1 MLVNRTG
8 FPGLKPSRFV
18 LIELSKIG
26 NFIIHN
32 NYSNHTKDKDEI
44 KNRAL
49 VLFNIKIFKFFLE
62 Y

>member
-26 NFIIHN
+26 NFIIHITTIQTIQRTKMRLKTVRWFCMILK
-32 NYSNHTKDKDEI
+32 YSN
-44 KNRAL
+44 
-49 VLFNIKIFKFFLE
+49 FS
-62 Y
+62 

>member
-8 FPGLKPSRFV
+8 FPGLKPFV

-32 NYSNHTKDKDEI
+32 NYSNHIKDKDEI

-49 VLFNIKIFKFFLE
+49 VLYDKIFKFVLE

>member
-49 VLFNIKIFKFFLE
+49 VLV
-62 Y
+62 

>member
-26 NFIIHN
+26 YFIIHN

-49 VLFNIKIFKFFLE
+49 VLYDKIFKFVLE

>member
-32 NYSNHTKDKDEI
+32 NYSNHAKYKDEI

-49 VLFNIKIFKFFLE
+49 VLYDKIFKFVLE

>member
-32 NYSNHTKDKDEI
+32 NYSTIQRTKMRLKTVRWFCMI
-44 KNRAL
+44 LKYSN
-49 VLFNIKIFKFFLE
+49 FS
-62 Y
+62 